1 MKKTYRSLLDRPGRP
16 SRARVTAALAGLAG
30 VAWIAT
36 THAGEA
42 DTAGRDLAAS
52 CAACHGT
59 HGRTTGEIP
68 SLAGVDRETILDR
81 LGAFRSGARS
91 ASVMHQHAKGY
102 TEAELA
108 LIADYFA
115 AQSRKPR

>member
-1 MKKTYRSLLDRPGRP
+1 MTRSFP
-16 SRARVTAALAGLAG
+16 SRPTPLPWLARFAMASLAAAS
-30 VAWIAT
+30 VSMS
-36 THAGEA
+36 HADTG

-91 ASVMHQHAKGY
+91 ATVMHQHAKGY

-108 LIADYFA
+108 LIADYFS
-115 AQSRKPR
+115 AQPRKAR